1 MRHAFVF
8 IALGLFLVGGSQP
21 AQTQSPPPLVYHAYD
36 FTGTTNIAGFGV
48 WEFRSLKDDLF
59 ALAEQYPQI
68 VQVVSLGQSHEGREI
83 WAVKLSDDV
92 SAEDPTEPETLFIGG
107 QHAREWIG
115 VEVPLLIA
123 QYLAQNYATNERVQ
137 KLINSLEIWIVP
149 MVNPDGH
156 EYTRSDPCPTAPQ
169 FYCRL
174 WRKNRRDLGNGIFGV
189 DLNRNWGFQWDSRA
203 GGSRDPRSSIYRGPE
218 PFSEPEIRAIRDL
231 VLDPRRRFKAFI
243 DYHSFSQIIGW
254 SWGYTFDPPVP
265 LSEEKRFDPPSDSV
279 EYTRIGEAMAQLIW
293 DVHGQIYRA
302 CQISLECPYPAAG
315 VSNDWFYSETGGI
328 SFVIELRPATGEPGF
343 VLPADQILPT
353 FEENLPA
360 VLYLLEQALSEL
372 IIRDSDTDDGSVPSR
387 EIGLSPD
394 IRVDGAPVGIVNATE
409 EPFGENDHENAVAN
423 AVNRVYVTVHN
434 RGLMDVPN
442 AVVELYWR
450 DNSQLDLA
458 AWPEGWQPIDDD
470 GDSATEPVFRHFI
483 NIPADG
489 SITTTFL
496 WVLPVAT
503 PDATLL
509 VRVRHLQ
516 DPIRLLRNPTMRL
529 ELDRYDNNIA
539 SRRVQVFST
548 TLGTTK

>member
-1 MRHAFVF
+1 MRR
-8 IALGLFLVGGSQP
+8 ALVLMTLILFGLTSNQF
-21 AQTQSPPPLVYHAYD
+21 AQTQPSPVYHAYD

-59 ALAEQYPQI
+59 ALAQQYPAI
-68 VQVVSLGQSHEGREI
+68 VQVVSLGQGHEGREI
-83 WAVKLSDDV
+83 WAIKLSDGV
-92 SAEDPTEPETLFIGG
+92 STEDPIEPETLFIGG

-115 VEVPLLIA
+115 VEVPFLIA
-123 QYLAQNYATNERVQ
+123 QYLAQNYETNERV
-137 KLINSLEIWIVP
+137 KRLIDNLEIWIVP

-156 EYTRSDPCPTAPQ
+156 EYTRSDPCPMAPQ
-169 FYCRL
+169 FPCRL
-174 WRKNRRDLGNGIFGV
+174 WRKNRRDLGNGVFGV
-189 DLNRNWGFQWDSRA
+189 DLNRNWGYQWDSRA
-203 GGSRDPRSSIYRGPE
+203 GGSRDPRSLTYRGPE

-254 SWGYTFDPPVP
+254 SWGYTFDPPIP
-265 LSEEKRFDPPSDSV
+265 LSEDMRFDPPSDSV
-279 EYTRIGEAMAQLIW
+279 EYARIGETMSQLILSTY
-293 DVHGQIYRA
+293 GQTYRA

-315 VSNDWFYSETGGI
+315 VSNDWFYSETGGL

-360 VLYLLEQALSEL
+360 AIYLLEQALAEL
-372 IIRDSDTDDGSVPSR
+372 IVRDNPTDDGSVPSR
-387 EIGLSPD
+387 EISLSPD

-409 EPFGENDHENAVAN
+409 EPFSENDHEDAVAS
-423 AVNRVYVTVHN
+423 ATNRVYVTVHN
-434 RGLMDVPN
+434 LGLIDVPN

-450 DNSQLDLA
+450 DNSKLDLS
-458 AWPEGWQPIDDD
+458 AWPEGWQPVDDD
-470 GDSATEPVFRHFI
+470 SDPLTAPIFRHFI
-483 NIPADG
+483 TVPAN
-489 SITTTFL
+489 SSVTTTFL
-496 WVLPVAT
+496 WVPPHAT
-503 PDATLL
+503 PDASLL

-516 DPIRLLRNPTMRL
+516 DPIRLLRDPALRL